1 MLTLRR
7 VPAVAAIVIFLASTA
22 HAQLPTTTLAAL
34 QPPGGKIGST
44 FEVTITSATNFEDAE
59 QLLFSHPGIKA
70 APKTE
75 PSVLFPGNQDIIAGK
90 FIVTVAD
97 DVEPGIYDVRLS
109 GPLGVS
115 NPRGFAVGHQKEIAK
130 AANNRP
136 AEKAQS
142 IEVGSVV
149 SGQFDSNSEDW
160 YRFPAKKGMRILVDV
175 MAQRL
180 DSKADATIVV
190 YDASGREL
198 ASCRDFFRRDPFIDF
213 VAPADGEYLIKAY
226 DFIFAGGPDYYYRLA
241 VHTGA
246 HLDFA
251 FPPVLRVGEKNA
263 LTIYGRNLPGGT
275 VSDVI
280 VNGRQLDRL
289 NVTIDVPADEDVDRR
304 SASFPLRPVEAL
316 IDGREFRLK
325 TPEGPSN
332 ALVLGYATAPV
343 VVEREQPDSLE
354 APQSVTLPC
363 EVVGRFFPRGD
374 TDAFQFE
381 AKKGDVVAIEVISQR
396 MGFSTDPWLL
406 VQRAVKGANGKTEY
420 VDVKE
425 LDDETANIGLTAFNA
440 ASIDPYFRLTAP
452 QDGTYRVLVRDLYG
466 DSRGDPRLMYRLV
479 LRKPQPD
486 FRLIALPVTIAK
498 GSNNTSGIGYKSA
511 GVLLRNGEVSPFSVM
526 VSRIDGYTGP
536 IRLSVEGLP
545 PGIPAPEAIVAKD
558 SDITPVTILVP
569 EKAAPWNGTIRI
581 VGQATI
587 DGKEVKHEARAA
599 VILAPGDNKRSADAR
614 MSNDFAVAIGGN
626 ETMPCKIQ
634 VGDGSPVVAA
644 RGAKVTVPVKMIQRG
659 GFKDSVTLTPIGL
672 PTYAKA
678 AAVVVG
684 AKEMTLTIDVDKNAP
699 PGELTFAI
707 SGVIPKYNY
716 ARDKADVDDALK
728 RKDAAAAAILE
739 LTKVVDEAKKRAL
752 AAPKEKKGE
761 ADQKV
766 VAATE
771 MIKKAEAS
779 RKAIDAWA
787 AAMTRSGQPKPVTN
801 VPVVSTLITLK
812 IVDPPPPAKK

>member
-1 MLTLRR
+1 MFDPRRALAATAVVLTL
-7 VPAVAAIVIFLASTA
+7 AVAAQ
-22 HAQLPTTTLAAL
+22 AQLPTTTLVAV

-44 FEVTITSATNFEDAE
+44 FEVTIASATNAEGAE

-70 APKTE
+70 VPKTE
-75 PSVLFPGNQDIIAGK
+75 PSVLFPGNKDIIAGQ

-97 DVEPGIYDVRLS
+97 DVEPGIYDVRLA

-115 NPRGFAVGHQKEIAK
+115 NPCGFAVGRQKEIAED
-130 AANNRP
+130 ANNRP
-136 AEKAQS
+136 AEKAQL

-149 SGQFDSNSEDW
+149 NGRFESNSEDW

-190 YDASGREL
+190 YDSSGREL

-226 DFIFAGGPDYYYRLA
+226 DFIFAGGIDYYYRLA

-251 FPPVLRVGEKNA
+251 FPPIVRVGEKNA
-263 LTIYGRNLPGGT
+263 VAIYGRNLPGGV
-275 VSDVI
+275 VSDVV
-280 VNGRQLDRL
+280 VNGRPLDRL
-289 NVTIDVPADEDVDRR
+289 NVTIDVPANEPTDRR
-304 SASFPLRPVEAL
+304 SSSFPLRPVEGL
-316 IDGREFRLK
+316 IDGREYRLK
-325 TPEGPSN
+325 TPEGSSN

-343 VVEREQPDSLE
+343 VLEAEPNDPE
-354 APQSVTLPC
+354 APQQVMLPC

-374 TDAFQFE
+374 TDAFQFD
-381 AKKGDVVAIEVISQR
+381 AKKGDVVTIEVISQR

-406 VQRAVKGANGKTEY
+406 VQRVVKGANGKTEY

-425 LDDETANIGLTAFNA
+425 LDDETANIGLTAFNG

-466 DSRGDPRLMYRLV
+466 DSRGDPRLMYRLS

-498 GSNNTSGIGYKSA
+498 GSNNTSGVGYRSA
-511 GVLLRNGEVSPFSVM
+511 GVLLRSGEVSPFSVM
-526 VSRIDGYTGP
+526 VSRIDGYAGP
-536 IRLSVEGLP
+536 IRLSIEGLP
-545 PGIPAPEAIVAKD
+545 PGISAPEAIVAMN
-558 SDITPVTILVP
+558 SNITPVTILVP
-569 EKAAPWNGTIRI
+569 ERATPWNGTIRI

-599 VILAPGDNKRSADAR
+599 VILAPGDNTRSADAR
-614 MSNDFAVAIGGN
+614 MTNDFALSIGGN

-634 VGDGSPVVAA
+634 AGDGSPVVAK
-644 RGAKVTVPVKMIQRG
+644 RGSKVTVPVKMIPRG

-678 AAVVVG
+678 AAVIVG
-684 AKEMTLTIDVDKNAP
+684 EKEMTLTIDVDKDAP

-707 SGVIPKYNY
+707 SGVIPRFNY
-716 ARDKADVDDALK
+716 ARDKADVDDAIK
-728 RKDAAAAAILE
+728 RKDAATAAIQE
-739 LTKVVDEAKKRAL
+739 LTKVVDEAKKQAV
-752 AAPKEKKGE
+752 AAPKEKKAE
-761 ADQKV
+761 ADQRV

-771 MIKKAEAS
+771 MVKKAEVT

-787 AAMTRSGQPKPVTN
+787 TVMTRSGQPKPVNN

-812 IVDPPPPAKK
+812 IVDEPAPTKK